1 MSDNENQTS
10 ATDLESE
17 QAAEQQDL
25 SHKEME
31 LAMLKN
37 RARTMGI
44 NFSNNI
50 GLDALKQK
58 INEKLEPNTPSQTQ
72 PEQEPEFLTD
82 PDNAPKARKLNLR
95 QWVQQEQMKLVRLRI
110 TNLNPSKKDL
120 PGEIFT
126 ISNEYLGNIKK
137 YIPYGAVT
145 EDGYHVPF
153 CIYKQLKARKFLNV
167 TTKKGAGGQGIVI
180 QQQWVP
186 EFALEVLTPLTPEEI
201 AVLAA
206 AQTASNRL
214 KTE

>member
-1 MSDNENQTS
+1 MSELFNPTS
-10 ATDLESE
+10 ATDPESE
-17 QAAEQQDL
+17 QAAEQQ
-25 SHKEME
+25 SHPEME

-37 RARTMGI
+37 RARTMGLT
-44 NFSNNI
+44 FSNNI
-50 GLDALKQK
+50 GLDALRQK
-58 INEKLEPNTPSQTQ
+58 INEKMEPETKDTPSA
-72 PEQEPEFLTD
+72 EPEFLND
-82 PDNAPKARKLNLR
+82 PAVPVVKKLNIR

-145 EDGYHVPF
+145 EDGYHVPY
-153 CIYKQLKARKFLNV
+153 CIYKQLKARKFLNI
-167 TTKKGAGGQGIVI
+167 TTKKGTGNQGLVI

-186 EFALEVLTPLTPEEI
+186 EFALEVMTPLTKDEI
-201 AVLAA
+201 TSLAA
-206 AQTASNRL
+206 AQAASNRL